1 MTDFLIGGGAW
12 WVVPI
17 SLLLFGAT
25 FGLIPGLMLRLIVLL
40 YPKDDQRRQE
50 LFAEL
55 YAPEMGRMT
64 RFEWVFQQLETALRE
79 GLANRRAA
87 RRATRERVEE
97 EFVDRLEHF
106 SMYGSTEEVRAF
118 LAASEPPWWMASK
131 PKPFGRPN
139 FMYRLFAVRS
149 AKRVVPIWA
158 TKKVTDVL
166 NRFERRDRNDMLL
179 GREKALQVLLNITGD
194 GEFLPPPPPPPAR
207 RQQSGQ

>member
-1 MTDFLIGGGAW
+1 MTDFLVGGGAW

-55 YAPEMGRMT
+55 YAPEMGRMA

-79 GLANRRAA
+79 GLANRRAT
-87 RRATRERVEE
+87 RRATRERALEGFAV
-97 EFVDRLEHF
+97 RLQRF
-106 SMYGSTEEVRAF
+106 TQYSSAEEVRAF
-118 LAASEPPWWMASK
+118 MAALEPPWWMGSK
-131 PKPFGRPN
+131 PKRFGRPN
-139 FMYRLFAVRS
+139 FMYRLFAVRP

-158 TKKVTDVL
+158 TKKVADVL
-166 NRFERRDRNDMLL
+166 DRFEREYSRAKSLDP
-179 GREKALQVLLNITGD
+179 GETLQVLLDITGD
-194 GEFLPPPPPPPAR
+194 SKFLPPPPPPQPPAAR
-207 RQQSGQ
+207 RWS